1 MAIVLAGDIGG
12 TKTILRLAESL
23 LFPDSPI
30 PVGTTLD
37 EEIYP
42 SQKFPDLV
50 PMVRQFLARSN
61 SRTAVEK
68 ACFGIAGPVVNNTS
82 ELTNLNWSLSADR
95 LSRELN
101 IERVELI
108 NDFAAIGY
116 GVLGLAPED
125 VLTLQEAIPD
135 PNSPLAVIG
144 AGTGLGEG
152 FLAPLPGGG
161 YRVFGSEGSHADF
174 APRSTLE
181 FQLARYLLDRFGLTR
196 VSIERV
202 VSGSGIAAI
211 YQFLREHYPGS
222 ESLKMASVYRAW
234 CEESGQPVK
243 SVDLAAQISIFAREK
258 ADHLCEQTMKIFI
271 DAYGAEAGNLALK
284 LLPYG
289 GLFVAGGIVA
299 KNIPLMTDGTFM
311 KAFLAKGRMSQL
323 LTRVPVYLVKNP
335 KVGLIGATLHA
346 GQL

>member
-37 EEIYP
+37 EETYP
-42 SQKFPDLV
+42 SQKYPDLV

-61 SRTAVEK
+61 PVPAVEK
-68 ACFGIAGPVVNNTS
+68 ACFGIAGPVVKNAS

-95 LSRELN
+95 LSRELQ
-101 IERVELI
+101 IDRVELI

-125 VLTLQEAIPD
+125 VLTLQEAPPD
-135 PNSPLAVIG
+135 PNGPIAVIG

-152 FLAPLPGGG
+152 FLTPLPGGG
-161 YRVFGSEGSHADF
+161 YQVFGSEGSHADF

-222 ESLKMASVYRAW
+222 ESPKMASVYRAW
-234 CEESGQPVK
+234 CEESGNPVK
-243 SVDLAAQISIFAREK
+243 SVDLSAQISLFAREK
-258 ADHLCEQTMKIFI
+258 SDNLCEQTMKLFI

-299 KNIPLMTDGTFM
+299 KNIPLMTDGTFI